1 MTAPPGSRL
10 PGNPPADHRPPVPPQ
25 RYLPPSPQSWRPVLV
40 RPLPPPS
47 SVDAA
52 EYRVGRIAAAFAVCG
67 GVLLVIALAALIAI
81 VRADDPALT
90 GLGVANLVVVAVV
103 LMGAIAAAIVLM
115 AVRLAGGGPRT
126 QWRVWAIGGGVVFGV
141 PALLMLLLLLL
152 EVGISWRGA
161 LLSIPTTTFALWT
174 FRRMQRNRKPPWWL
188 VLAAFGWGSVVSSY
202 FAQIVEGMMHAVIR
216 SDVQPGT
223 AAVIGHAAA
232 AAFPEEFVKAS
243 GVVVLV
249 LLCRRRIDGML
260 SGLVIGACVGLG
272 FQFAESMS
280 YMTQGFD
287 SVLYQH
293 WYRQV
298 TGLLVS
304 HATYAGI
311 IGAGVGLATQLKDWP
326 RRIMVAT
333 GGLLFA
339 IAAHLVWDFCAMGHF
354 YWESSDANVQLFIV
368 QPANLIVLKGPAF
381 LVLLTL
387 VIVALRQETRSLHRQ
402 LRAEAA
408 NRLGAVTPDEV
419 SLLLNASRRFRL
431 RLRTL
436 REGSFSAYQQINRL
450 HTAQLE
456 LAFTRWRRER
466 GENAPPGAEEAL
478 RQRIYR
484 LKAGAPA

>member
-1 MTAPPGSRL
+1 MPVSAPVD
-10 PGNPPADHRPPVPPQ
+10 PA
-25 RYLPPSPQSWRPVLV
+25 
-40 RPLPPPS
+40 
-47 SVDAA
+47 A
-52 EYRVGRIAAAFAVCG
+52 YRVGRLAVAFGVCG
-67 GVLLVIALAALIAI
+67 VVLLLIALAAGAAI
-81 VRADDPALT
+81 IRDDDPTLS
-90 GLGVANLVVVAVV
+90 GFGIVNLVVIALV
-103 LMGAIAAAIVLM
+103 LIGAIIGAIVVMTIALSGGSTRTRWR
-115 AVRLAGGGPRT
+115 ALA
-126 QWRVWAIGGGVVFGV
+126 ISGGVVFGL
-141 PALLMLLLLLL
+141 PAFLMLLILLL
-152 EVGISWRGA
+152 EAGISWRGA

-202 FAQIVEGMMHAVIR
+202 FAQIVEGMLHAVIR
-216 SDVQPGT
+216 SEVQPGT
-223 AAVIGHAAA
+223 AAIVGHAAA

-280 YMTQGFD
+280 YMTQGLD

-354 YWESSDANVQLFIV
+354 YWESSDANVQLFII

-436 REGSFSAYQQINRL
+436 REGSFAAYQQIKRL

-466 GENAPPGAEEAL
+466 GESAPPGTEEAL

-484 LKAGAPA
+484 LKAAAPA

>member
-1 MTAPPGSRL
+1 MD
-10 PGNPPADHRPPVPPQ
+10 PA
-25 RYLPPSPQSWRPVLV
+25 
-40 RPLPPPS
+40 
-47 SVDAA
+47 A
-52 EYRVGRIAAAFAVCG
+52 YRVWRLAVAFGVCG
-67 GVLLVIALAALIAI
+67 VVLLLVALAAVAAI
-81 VRADDPALT
+81 IRDDDPTLS
-90 GLGVANLVVVAVV
+90 GFGVVNLVVIV
-103 LMGAIAAAIVLM
+103 LVLIGAILGAIVVM
-115 AVRLAGGGPRT
+115 AIALSGGSARTRWRALA
-126 QWRVWAIGGGVVFGV
+126 VIGGVVFGV
-141 PALLMLLLLLL
+141 PALPMLLLLLL

-202 FAQIVEGMMHAVIR
+202 FAQIVEGLLHAVIR
-216 SDVQPGT
+216 ADVPPGT
-223 AAVIGHAAA
+223 AAIVGHAAA
-232 AAFPEEFVKAS
+232 AAFPEEFVKAA
-243 GVVVLV
+243 GVVFLV
-249 LLCRRRIDGML
+249 LLAWRRIDGML
-260 SGLVIGACVGLG
+260 SGLVLGACVGLG

-326 RRIMVAT
+326 RRIVVAT

-339 IAAHLVWDFCAMGHF
+339 IAAHLVWDICAMGHF
-354 YWESSDANVQLFIV
+354 SWESSDANIQLFV
-368 QPANLIVLKGPAF
+368 AQPATLIALKGPAF
-381 LVLLTL
+381 LVLLAL
-387 VIVALRQETRSLHRQ
+387 VVVALRQETRSLHRQ

-408 NRLGAVTPDEV
+408 NRLGAVSSEEV
-419 SLLLNASRRFRL
+419 SLLLDASGRFRL

-436 REGSFSAYQQINRL
+436 RDGGYAAYQRIKQL

-466 GENAPPGAEEAL
+466 GESTPPGAEEAL

-484 LKAGAPA
+484 LKASAPA